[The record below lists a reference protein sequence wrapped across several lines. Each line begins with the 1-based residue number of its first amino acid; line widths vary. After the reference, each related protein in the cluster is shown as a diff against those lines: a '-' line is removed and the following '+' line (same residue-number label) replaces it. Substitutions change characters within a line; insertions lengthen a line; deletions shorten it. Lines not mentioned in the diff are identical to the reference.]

1 MIECDG
7 DVNEGCRKSDG
18 FWGNVAV
25 KCRHCN
31 TDYLRKAIYMF
42 WYKDTD
48 NIREKFN
55 NRVASEVVDNLNEV
69 STVIYDS

>member
-1 MIECDG
+1 M
-7 DVNEGCRKSDG
+7 DVTLLWTRSMLS
-18 FWGNVAV
+18 
-25 KCRHCN
+25 
-31 TDYLRKAIYMF
+31 LRKAIYMF